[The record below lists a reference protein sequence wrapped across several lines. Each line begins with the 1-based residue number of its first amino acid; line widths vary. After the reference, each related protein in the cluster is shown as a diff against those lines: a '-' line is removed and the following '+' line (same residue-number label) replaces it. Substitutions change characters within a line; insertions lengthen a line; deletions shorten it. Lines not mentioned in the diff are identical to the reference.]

1 MCAWY
6 GWQRVG
12 SEMETA
18 FYSSFTEHTH
28 TLYVRHVRGEKY
40 GILQV
45 CVRSGA
51 KQRGGYRLRLIFVWS
66 VSWAVFGFWI
76 FKVHFFFFLADIP
89 VGFSSVDVCHFG
101 FCRMWTFTV
110 GVGQLNK
117 NTEDRPG
124 S

>member
-76 FKVHFFFFLADIP
+76 FKVHFFFFFWQIYLL
-89 VGFSSVDVCHFG
+89 VSVQWMFVTLVSVECGHLPWG
-101 FCRMWTFTV
+101 
-110 GVGQLNK
+110 
-117 NTEDRPG
+117 
-124 S
+124 